1 MILFLLPHKFTT
13 PRIWRKEARVNFD
26 QAKGPPM
33 IAAVI
38 VLIAIALLGGI
49 SFAFQ
54 GSVQF

>member
-1 MILFLLPHKFTT
+1 MDFSHSQGAPL
-13 PRIWRKEARVNFD
+13 V
-26 QAKGPPM
+26 
-33 IAAVI
+33 AATI